1 MNKQA
6 EYYEKTGDSLK
17 GEKALQSYRAAQ
29 NHLQP
34 TDPGYMQDL
43 KRIQDKILS
52 TSTATWGGSRE
63 GAGRPSTGRKRQSFY
78 ITEEEN
84 EKLREYLEELRNP
97 SKQLKTR

>member
-6 EYYEKTGDSLK
+6 KHYESVGDTLK
-17 GEKALQSYRAAQ
+17 GEQALQSYRAAQ

-43 KRIQDKILS
+43 KRIQDKISS

-78 ITEEEN
+78 ITDEEN

-97 SKQLKTR
+97 AE

>member
-6 EYYEKTGDSLK
+6 KYYESVGDTLK
-17 GEKALQSYRAAQ
+17 GEQALRSYRAAQ

-34 TDPGYMQDL
+34 ADPGYMHDL
-43 KRIQDKILS
+43 KRIRGKILS
-52 TSTATWGGSRE
+52 TSTATWGGPRP

-84 EKLREYLEELRNP
+84 EKLREYLKELRNP
-97 SKQLKTR
+97 AE